1 MDFSKTF
8 KLDSKAFEGV
18 SVLLNRMGPMKRAE
32 LECTTAAARAK
43 HSEMAARYIEAK
55 EKLEK
60 RLESVPRNAEGV
72 PEIETLPPDV
82 MALGLEVSRT
92 SEECARIMRADV
104 YPAWLR
110 ATVKSFEGITVEG
123 DPMTVDVLCE
133 YGPAE
138 LFEEVVAAI
147 NSHAYLSSEK
157 AENLSLPTTLAAPV
171 DGETKITT
179 AETASSD
186 PSTQNATA
194 ESTSPQG

>member
-1 MDFSKTF
+1 MNFSKTF
-8 KLDSKAFEGV
+8 KFNSTAFEGV

-43 HSEMAARYIEAK
+43 HSEMAACYIEAK

-60 RLESVPRNAEGV
+60 RLESFPRNAEGI
-72 PEIETLPPDV
+72 PDIETLPADV

-92 SEECARIMRADV
+92 SEECARIMRAEV
-104 YPAWLR
+104 YPAWLKV
-110 ATVKSFEGITVEG
+110 AIKSFDGITVEG
-123 DPMTVDVLCE
+123 EPMTVDVLCE

-157 AENLSLPTTLAAPV
+157 AANLSLPTTLAAPV
-171 DGETKITT
+171 DGETKTTT
-179 AETASSD
+179 AETANSEA
-186 PSTQNATA
+186 STQSAIA
-194 ESTSPQG
+194 ESISPLV